1 MHVLRHLLRTD
12 VFVPYENMQYMDRL
26 KVDSTMVARPVIDFA
41 AMLYEVSAR
50 PVLFQQGARGCQ
62 YDMAYR

>member
-1 MHVLRHLLRTD
+1 M
-12 VFVPYENMQYMDRL
+12 PYENMQYMDRL